1 VSAKD
6 QNAKHLLLCP
16 ENRSVQG
23 SVQSNYGH
31 EKRTRTRKSDTK
43 VMFDRYDLI
52 WYRYDQKVL
61 IVFLKYIFLSII
73 GIFTILLNPVTVRA
87 ATITDIRFWSAP
99 DHTRVVL
106 DLTEPIQYE
115 SFFQENPPQSYLE
128 LKGATLLTQKK
139 EIEVND
145 PYLTRIGL
153 TKLAKGKIRLI
164 FYQKRPLNVTI
175 FPLKPY
181 QDKPHRLVI
190 DLLDLAQEKKQQEER
205 QRQKEISPK
214 GTRVVVIDPG
224 HGGEDPGA
232 VGPRKT
238 MEKDIVLKVGEQLTR
253 LFSQDKE
260 IQTYLTRKGDY
271 FIPLEQRI
279 KIAREYGADLFV
291 SLHTDGS
298 FNPQAR
304 GSSVYCL
311 SLTGATDEAAK
322 ILADKENMSNVLGG
336 AFLRPAS
343 ITKDPNLN
351 QILLDLMQNNS
362 MKESSRFAEL
372 FLEDVKGINHL
383 KYPSSRQANFIVLK
397 APDIPSALVEMAFIT
412 NKEDERLLNRKEFQ
426 EKMTTTL
433 AASIRRY
440 FKQ

>member
-1 VSAKD
+1 LK
-6 QNAKHLLLCP
+6 
-16 ENRSVQG
+16 G
-23 SVQSNYGH
+23 
-31 EKRTRTRKSDTK
+31 
-43 VMFDRYDLI
+43 FDRYDLI
-52 WYRYDQKVL
+52 WYRYHEKVL
-61 IVFLKYIFLSII
+61 MVFLKYIFLSII
-73 GIFTILLNPVTVRA
+73 GIFTILLNPVTARA

-115 SFFQENPPQSYLE
+115 SFSQENPPQSHLE
-128 LKGATLLTQKK
+128 LKGVTLLTQKK

-145 PYLTRIGL
+145 PYLTKIGL
-153 TKLAKGKIRLI
+153 TKLAKGKIKLI
-164 FYQKRPLNVTI
+164 FYQKRPLNVNI

-190 DLLDLAQEKKQQEER
+190 DLVDLAKEKKEQEER
-205 QRQKEISPK
+205 QRRKEISPK
-214 GTRVVVIDPG
+214 GTKIVVIDPG

-238 MEKDIVLKVGEQLTR
+238 MEKDIVLKVGEKMTH

-260 IQTYLTRKGDY
+260 IQTFLTRKGDY
-271 FIPLEQRI
+271 FITLEQRI
-279 KIAREYGADLFV
+279 KVAREYGADLFV

-351 QILLDLMQNNS
+351 KILLDLMQNNS

-372 FLEDVKGINHL
+372 FLENVKGINHL
-383 KYPSSRQANFIVLK
+383 KYPSYRQANFLVLK

-412 NKEDERLLNRKEFQ
+412 NKEDERLLNLKEFQ